1 MNSRKQKL
9 WWRLMAALRR
19 LKKAKRW
26 ADANDVQAR
35 WCRWAALQ
43 FRR

>member
-1 MNSRKQKL
+1 MNARKRLL

-19 LKKAKRW
+19 LKKQKRW
-26 ADANDVQAR
+26 PDAHDVQAR
-35 WCRWAALQ
+35 WCRWAEKQ